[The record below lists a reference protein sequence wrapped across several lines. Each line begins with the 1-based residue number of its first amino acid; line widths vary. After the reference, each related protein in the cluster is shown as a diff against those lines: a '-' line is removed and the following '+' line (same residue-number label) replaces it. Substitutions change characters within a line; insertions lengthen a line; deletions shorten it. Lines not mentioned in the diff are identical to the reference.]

1 MVGSSGI
8 AKGEQ
13 QEKSHK
19 MVKSEEDAS
28 DKEGTSNSNNDNN
41 MPLASKQAASLTLV
55 ASEEVGEKGQD
66 VEMRETTPLATVAEV
81 EPLVSGGEVKNRQEV
96 KEKVVEVEKDEESK
110 KELGTWS
117 STPLC
122 QVGNN
127 ELKWYNERAAEIE
140 RQFRRELERMREEL
154 LEVWARFAVAKWS
167 LETVAGYWGNC
178 QVFLAW
184 QKANKIGKEDWEE
197 RKMEDVPSSNADLN
211 S

>member
-110 KELGTWS
+110 KEG
-117 STPLC
+117 PGAAHHC
-122 QVGNN
+122 VR
-127 ELKWYNERAAEIE
+127 YNERAAEIE